1 MSFKVRMENGSL
13 EKFHRSYIMES
24 LETIGMDHDE
34 AKTISKMIEPH
45 KDMTQHEIKVK
56 VFKILDEMDHAMADK
71 YLVTK
76 KVHVKHG
83 SFQVDGEALIPD
95 SIMEYLDLQTGNK
108 IDLIH
113 CTSNCT
119 LRAHQKDHSED
130 DGDVVFLSKHD
141 MRKIEAKG
149 KTLVAICKHVEH

>member
-1 MSFKVRMENGSL
+1 MENGSL

-34 AKTISKMIEPH
+34 AKSISKMIEPH
-45 KDMTQHEIKVK
+45 KEMTQHEIKVK
-56 VFKILDEMDHAMADK
+56 VFKILDEMNHDLADR
-71 YLVTK
+71 YLITK

-83 SFQVDGEALIPD
+83 SFQVDGEALLPS
-95 SIMEYLDLQTGNK
+95 SIMDYLDLQTGNK

-113 CTSNCT
+113 CSTNCT
-119 LRAHQKDHSED
+119 LRAHQKNDSEK
-130 DGDVVFLSKHD
+130 DGDVVYLSDHD
-141 MRKIEAKG
+141 MKKIEVKG